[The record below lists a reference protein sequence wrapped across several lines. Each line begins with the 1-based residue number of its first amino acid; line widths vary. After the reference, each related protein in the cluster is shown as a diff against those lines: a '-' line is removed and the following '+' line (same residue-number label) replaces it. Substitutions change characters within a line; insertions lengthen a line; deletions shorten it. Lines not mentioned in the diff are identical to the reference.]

1 MLFAKTSQLPPRF
14 WCWHLGLPLFL
25 AAFLLLVYPATG
37 LDTSLIAPYFDSASR
52 SFPLDQHWFF
62 ENIMHTGLKNCMVAV
77 AIGVLL
83 AWLAGFKI
91 KAFAPQQQLYLWTFV
106 GMILATSMVSLL
118 KHNSIHGC
126 PSSLIE
132 YGGTLPYL
140 KLFASLPD
148 GVAMGK
154 CFPGG
159 HASGG
164 FALMA
169 FYFAFRDSQP
179 KLANCMLALGLL
191 LGFAM
196 GWTQMMR
203 GAHFLS
209 HNLWT
214 AWVVWMLLLAQYLV
228 WPPAKL
234 PLKA

>member
-1 MLFAKTSQLPPRF
+1 MLFAKAPQF
-14 WCWHLGLPLFL
+14 WRWHLGLPLLL
-25 AAFLLLVYPATG
+25 AAFMLLVYPTTG
-37 LDTSLIAPYFDSASR
+37 LDTDLIAPYFDAATR

-62 ENIMHTGLKNCMVAV
+62 EKIMHTGLKNCIVAV

-106 GMILATSMVSLL
+106 GMVVTTSAVSLL
-118 KHNSIHGC
+118 KYNSIHGC
-126 PSSLIE
+126 PSSLSL

-140 KLFASLPD
+140 KLFANLPA
-148 GVAMGK
+148 GVEMGK

-169 FYFAFRDSQP
+169 FYFALRDAKP
-179 KLANCMLALGLL
+179 KLATYMLALGLL
-191 LGFAM
+191 MGFVM
-196 GWTQMMR
+196 GWAQMMR

-214 AWVVWMLLLAQYLV
+214 AWLVWMLLLAQYLV

-234 PLKA
+234 AFKA